1 MTVFKGCKDV
11 SNFTVAGFKFQKELV
26 FRAEYIALTIVFSHT
41 GEIIHE
47 AEFTGID
54 DYYCQLETIKAA
66 INQFLINE
74 MSEQDR
80 LFAHLTSREMNHEL
94 LD

>member
-1 MTVFKGCKDV
+1 MTVFRGCTDV
-11 SNFTVAGFKFQKELV
+11 SNFTVAGFKFERKV
-26 FRAEYIALTIVFSHT
+26 AFRNSYITMTIIFSHT
-41 GEIIHE
+41 GQIIHE

-54 DYYCQLETIKAA
+54 DYYCQLETIKAE

-80 LFAHLTSREMNHEL
+80 LFAHLTSIEMNHEL
-94 LD
+94 TD